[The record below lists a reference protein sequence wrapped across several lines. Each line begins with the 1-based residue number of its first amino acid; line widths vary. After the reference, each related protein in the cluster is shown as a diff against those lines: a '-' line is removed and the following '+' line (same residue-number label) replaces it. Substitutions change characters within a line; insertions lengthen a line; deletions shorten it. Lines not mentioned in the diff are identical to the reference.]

1 MVRLHLDNKKYKVKP
16 DKLGT
21 NELRNL
27 TKRSCL
33 EIKDLTMKEI
43 AQGLA
48 QGQTAVLGVMSSYD
62 KRNDNLMTQDLI
74 ALDFDNDTVDLFY
87 RTIDDAL
94 NDSFIKDNAS
104 FLYTTF
110 SHTEEH
116 HKYRVVFKLNR
127 TLTNNEQVSKLY
139 FELLKKYPEA
149 DQSIKD
155 SSRFFFGGKEYYEIN
170 FDNTLDPYTVVEELP
185 ADTPIKERVEE
196 FKEEYK
202 KDYKK
207 KKKTKTDNVIELT
220 DNQVG
225 NVIPTYKLI
234 RIDKKIKDEKVAQ
247 STQLLNDEE
256 VKRRW
261 KQYGFDTENSSSALT
276 EIKKINMRELLGLP
290 ESGNFHDIFTPDK
303 SPSANIQKVKDGETY
318 LYFRASGDKSRQFT
332 GDIVKV
338 VQKLRGCNFM
348 TALHYIIDMM
358 GITFGQSEEV
368 KRIQE
373 KINIFTAT
381 LRDDDLKVNYPNMYY
396 TFERFGY
403 GAEIE
408 RLLNIISKSVVEK
421 DGKVQ
426 ILSQFS
432 AKELS
437 QRMYKTPNQ
446 EKKVKKYLNLLALT
460 DFVKK
465 LQDHELDEE
474 LLSKL
479 EEYKTQKNNDYR
491 KNIISIHEYGDDFL
505 EDGERK
511 CGELKQFKFTVKEGL
526 TREWVLRHYGKA
538 KADEVFPLDTE
549 RMISR
554 QNRNIYD
561 LCVQYASEEISNK
574 GFVTEQDI
582 IKKIA
587 RTKKIKKAKA
597 EFKWKQ
603 LRFELCE
610 AYGFEITTLN
620 KDLKKEFNVSGKYG
634 TQRPNIIKLAQ

>member
-1 MVRLHLDNKKYKVKP
+1 MVKLHLDYKQYEVKP
-16 DKLGT
+16 DKLGGK
-21 NELRNL
+21 EIANL
-27 TKRSCL
+27 TKRSCK
-33 EIKDLTMKEI
+33 EIKDLAMKEI

-48 QGQTAVLGVMSSYD
+48 KGQTAVLGVMSSYD

-139 FELLKKYPEA
+139 TELLKKYPEA

-170 FDNTLDPYTVVEELP
+170 FNNTLDPYTVVEELP

-207 KKKTKTDNVIELT
+207 KKETKTDNVIELT

-234 RIDKKIKDEKVAQ
+234 RIDKKITDEKVAQ
-247 STQLLNDEE
+247 STQLLNDRE

-261 KQYGFDTENSSSALT
+261 KQYGFDTENSSTALT
-276 EIKKINMRELLGLP
+276 EIKKMDMRELLGLP

-303 SPSANIQKVKDGETY
+303 NPSANIQRMKDGHVY
-318 LYFRASGDKSRQFT
+318 LYFRASSDKKKEFT
-332 GDIVKV
+332 GDIIKV

-373 KINIFTAT
+373 KINIFIAT
-381 LRDDDLKVNYPNMYY
+381 LKGDDLKVSYPNMYH
-396 TFERFGY
+396 TFERYGY

-408 RLLNIISKSVVEK
+408 RLLSIISQSVVEK

-426 ILSQFS
+426 ILNQFS
-432 AKELS
+432 LRELS
-437 QRMYKTPNQ
+437 QTMYKTPD
-446 EKKVKKYLNLLALT
+446 KVYKVDKLINLLSLT

-465 LQDHELDEE
+465 LQDREIDEE

-479 EEYKTQKNNDYR
+479 EEYKNQKNNNYR

-549 RMISR
+549 RTISR